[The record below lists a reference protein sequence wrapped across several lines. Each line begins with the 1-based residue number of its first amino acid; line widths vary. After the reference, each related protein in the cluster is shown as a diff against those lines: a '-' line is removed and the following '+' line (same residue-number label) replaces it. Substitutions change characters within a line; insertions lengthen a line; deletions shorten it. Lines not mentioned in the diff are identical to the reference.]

1 MIPMTMPIEHIMY
14 IGMVAFLS
22 PMLDAPITSA
32 VVINKISNQDFNT
45 IPISLVS
52 SFISYYVYK
61 KLHK

>member
-1 MIPMTMPIEHIMY
+1 MY